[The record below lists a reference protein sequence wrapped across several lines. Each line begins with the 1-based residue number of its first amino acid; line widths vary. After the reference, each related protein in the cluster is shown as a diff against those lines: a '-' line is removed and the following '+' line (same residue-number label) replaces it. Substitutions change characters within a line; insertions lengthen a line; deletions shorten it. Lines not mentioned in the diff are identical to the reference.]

1 MPTPFHHALDRGD
14 HRLAAEWLVRHHATA
29 VLALC
34 QGMVRDE
41 ALAEDLCQ
49 DAFTRAFGGLAGFRR
64 EAEPRTWLL
73 AIARNR
79 CLDEL
84 RRQGRNPVDPE
95 EAIEEAPDER
105 PLEAHLLGD
114 RQAVQHALDSLG
126 ERDRA
131 MVLLRF
137 VHGLGYPEL
146 ADAFGIKQGA
156 ARMRI
161 SRALARMRFVLAEPL
176 PPLSAALD
184 LDALSAEE
192 VRGPAAPAPGAA
204 PAPAAASKRQGRA
217 APRARRSWISRTR
230 RAPPPPPVPP
240 PTPTLAT
247 VLHAALPP
255 SLAER
260 LDALLPAR

>member
-1 MPTPFHHALDRGD
+1 MSSAFHRALRHGD
-14 HRLAAEWLVRHHATA
+14 HHTAAEWLVRHHATA

-34 QGMVRDE
+34 EGIVRDE
-41 ALAEDLCQ
+41 TLAEDLCQ
-49 DAFTRAFGGLAGFRR
+49 DAFTRAFGGLGGYRR
-64 EAEPRTWLL
+64 ESEPRSWLL

-84 RRQGRNPVDPE
+84 RRQGRSLVDADE
-95 EAIEEAPDER
+95 HIDQVPDER

-114 RQAVQHALDSLG
+114 RQAVQQALDGLE

-161 SRALARMRFVLAEPL
+161 SRALARMRDLLQPEVRTVSFLESREVVLP
-176 PPLSAALD
+176 SAA
-184 LDALSAEE
+184 APPPM
-192 VRGPAAPAPGAA
+192 PAAPASRA
-204 PAPAAASKRQGRA
+204 PSAKRLRH
-217 APRARRSWISRTR
+217 PKDSSSRVNYRRRS
-230 RAPPPPPVPP
+230 PPPPP
-240 PTPTLAT
+240 PTLRT
-247 VLHAALPP
+247 VLRVRLSPA
-255 SLAER
+255 LAER
-260 LDALLPAR
+260 LDALLPPR

>member
-1 MPTPFHHALDRGD
+1 VPTSFHQALDRGD
-14 HRLAAEWLVRHHATA
+14 HRTAGEWLVRHHATA

-34 QGMVRDE
+34 EGIVHDA

-49 DAFTRAFGGLAGFRR
+49 DAFARAFGGLAGFRR
-64 EAEPRTWLL
+64 EAQPRSWLL

-84 RRQGRNPVDPE
+84 RRQGRSPVQADE
-95 EAIEEAPDER
+95 HIDQAPDER
-105 PLEAHLLGD
+105 PLESHLLGD
-114 RQAVQHALDSLG
+114 RQLVQEALDHLG

-146 ADAFGIKQGA
+146 ADAFGVKQGT

-161 SRALARMRFVLAEPL
+161 SRALARMRDQLTPEPALLSSLGADELAGG
-176 PPLSAALD
+176 SAP
-184 LDALSAEE
+184 SP
-192 VRGPAAPAPGAA
+192 RAAPAASAPPSFGRARARRRSRFRRSEAPPPA
-204 PAPAAASKRQGRA
+204 PAPMPQPTLGSVLRA
-217 APRARRSWISRTR
+217 ALSP
-230 RAPPPPPVPP
+230 
-240 PTPTLAT
+240 
-247 VLHAALPP
+247 ALTD
-255 SLAER
+255 R

>member
-1 MPTPFHHALDRGD
+1 MSSAFHRALRHGD
-14 HRLAAEWLVRHHATA
+14 HHTAAEWLVRHHATA

-34 QGMVRDE
+34 EGIVRDE
-41 ALAEDLCQ
+41 TLAEDLCQ
-49 DAFTRAFGGLAGFRR
+49 DAFTRAFGGLGGYRR
-64 EAEPRTWLL
+64 ESEPRSWLL

-84 RRQGRNPVDPE
+84 RRQGRSLVDADE
-95 EAIEEAPDER
+95 HIDQIPDER

-114 RQAVQHALDSLG
+114 RQAVQQALDGLE

-161 SRALARMRFVLAEPL
+161 SRALARMRDLLEPEALTVSLPALPKEFRPSAVAPPQNTVASRAPSAKGL
-176 PPLSAALD
+176 PPPKDSSSRVND
-184 LDALSAEE
+184 
-192 VRGPAAPAPGAA
+192 R
-204 PAPAAASKRQGRA
+204 
-217 APRARRSWISRTR
+217 RRSSL
-230 RAPPPPPVPP
+230 PPPP
-240 PTPTLAT
+240 TLRT
-247 VLHAALPP
+247 VLRIRLSPAL
-255 SLAER
+255 AKR
-260 LDALLPAR
+260 LDALLPPR